1 MLQHTKFIDVV
12 KSVEIC
18 FDPNDHATKIHS
30 DQALIDQFYLFDRMA
45 TECNDNYSVQQPRSK
60 WIIRIEIDPETLL
73 EKNITMDDIHFAVTA
88 VHGSEVS
95 CIYSDMNSSNLV
107 FRIRL
112 NSSIFNRNKKKTSN
126 VYLESLDQTDEIYL
140 LKNFQDTV
148 LNNIVLRG
156 VNKIVN
162 VNPRI
167 VKDMVVK
174 EDGKYARKE
183 AWILDTTGSNLM
195 DIFAIDFI
203 DYTRTYSN
211 DIREM
216 YNVLGIEA
224 ARQNILNEIV
234 DVMEASD
241 AYVNYHH
248 LSILCDRMTIS
259 KDLVPIYRSGILNDD
274 TGPIAKSTYEMHTE
288 MFLQA
293 SRHGEFDQMRG
304 VSANVMCGQQ
314 GYYGTNAFRLFLD
327 MDAVMNMD
335 ERDVDR
341 KDVNDRIEELF
352 GAIGKPDEC
361 ATNRIRLNNN
371 VHNLKVADTG
381 VCADDGYD
389 LF

>member
-1 MLQHTKFIDVV
+1 
-12 KSVEIC
+12 
-18 FDPNDHATKIHS
+18 
-30 DQALIDQFYLFDRMA
+30 
-45 TECNDNYSVQQPRSK
+45 
-60 WIIRIEIDPETLL
+60 
-73 EKNITMDDIHFAVTA
+73 
-88 VHGSEVS
+88 
-95 CIYSDMNSSNLV
+95 
-107 FRIRL
+107 
-112 NSSIFNRNKKKTSN
+112 
-126 VYLESLDQTDEIYL
+126 
-140 LKNFQDTV
+140 
-148 LNNIVLRG
+148 
-156 VNKIVN
+156 
-162 VNPRI
+162 
-167 VKDMVVK
+167 
-174 EDGKYARKE
+174 
-183 AWILDTTGSNLM
+183 
-195 DIFAIDFI
+195 
-203 DYTRTYSN
+203 
-211 DIREM
+211 M